1 MHSRDM
7 GPGQC
12 VQNGMAGNGS
22 ISTHETQ
29 KSEHKAGPGSQ
40 SRGTVESRRSLV
52 QRRRT
57 KHLRSGREEAD

>member
-22 ISTHETQ
+22 ILTHETQ
-29 KSEHKAGPGSQ
+29 KSEHKAGPG
-40 SRGTVESRRSLV
+40 RTAESRRSLV
-52 QRRRT
+52 QRRT